1 MIIAEATRGSY
12 FKGIASYLTKPRE
25 DQHRALWTATQ
36 NVGTENI
43 DMAAR
48 IMAATAMNAERM
60 KAENGGDGR
69 GRKAT
74 KGPVYHTIMSW
85 DESRHPDAQH
95 QEETARALLAKLG
108 LDRAQAVMVGHND
121 NGKTHL
127 HIVVNLVDPETGK
140 RIDIGNDHNKMSSF
154 RKQYARENGIDLDQ
168 LMPNQ
173 SRNEA
178 LREEAKAEK
187 QRRAQQ
193 PEQEAPSPI
202 EDYRRGRRRL
212 SRDEWNAMKAEL
224 FERQKAEREAVKAEQ
239 GGDWAAAKQVLAD
252 RREQEKA
259 RFKAAYEDARE
270 QLKAEMK
277 PHWDQFYARQKAE
290 REAVKV
296 QQKNDW
302 HEAKRV
308 IADRKARN
316 KDRFSAALAH
326 ARAELKEERKPE
338 WRDLLKRQDEEKRR
352 AAKQIE
358 EARKAVARAKPGIFA
373 RVKTMLGYAPSP
385 TLALRAQQ
393 KLTNAERAAEETKAR
408 HEAERKQRAAEIS
421 AIAFERA
428 KAATPLER
436 LDLSDMKQAHADQW
450 AKLHERQQAE
460 RKAEWLEKGSTIR
473 AEAFER
479 AKAATP
485 RQPLDLSAM
494 KAAHGQQWEQ
504 LRDRHNREREAAGL
518 RTGQWQKDRQAR
530 EQDHGRTEEQRE
542 RQEYERRATHS
553 EQTHTRADHERAE
566 SDFAKRE
573 REAKGLNKWG
583 GTVSER
589 HRKQLAKQREREQQE
604 RQNQKGRTRDLD

>member
-1 MIIAEATRGSY
+1 MITSMVSRGHS
-12 FKGIASYLTKPRE
+12 FKGIAAYLTATRE
-25 DQHRALWTATQ
+25 GESRALWTGTQ
-36 NVGTENI
+36 NVGTN
-43 DMAAR
+43 DVPMAAR
-48 IMAATAMNAERM
+48 IMAATAMDADRL
-60 KAENGGDGR
+60 KAEAGSKVGN
-69 GRKAT
+69 KA
-74 KGPVYHTIMSW
+74 KNGPVYHALISW

-95 QEETARALLAKLG
+95 QEETARALLVKLG
-108 LDRAQAVMVGHND
+108 LDKAQAVMVGHND

-127 HIVVNLVDPETGK
+127 HIVVNLVDPDTGK
-140 RIDIGNDHNKMSSF
+140 RFVPSNDFVKMEQF
-154 RKQYARENGIDLDQ
+154 RLVYARENGIDLDK

-173 SRNEA
+173 SRNKR

-224 FERQKAEREAVKAEQ
+224 FERQKVEREAVKVEQ

-259 RFKAAYEDARE
+259 RFKAAYDDARE

-290 REAVKV
+290 RDAVKV

-583 GTVSER
+583 GTVSEA